1 MREIYIH
8 SRFKKDLKRIKK
20 RGLPL
25 SELQDVI
32 DMLAEDIP
40 LPARYRDHALTGQFT
55 GLRECHIRP
64 DWLLIYRLYEDKL
77 VLSLTH
83 TGTHADLFD
92 M

>member
-25 SELQDVI
+25 SELQEVV

-40 LPARYRDHALTGQFT
+40 LPARYRDHALTVQIG
-55 GLRECHIRP
+55 C
-64 DWLLIYRLYEDKL
+64 
-77 VLSLTH
+77 
-83 TGTHADLFD
+83 
-92 M
+92 